1 MNTSNSDTNSNN
13 ISGLKDGNLDSF
25 KELFLNFQPKLYAF
39 VFRYLKTR
47 ADSEEIVQEVFIQVW
62 ENRSNLKENLSFNS
76 FLYTITKNK
85 IVDYF
90 RKKKTETLYKNYV
103 FNYMDMIHDDTNKE
117 LIYKDYNE
125 ALSEAIALLPEKRRS
140 VFIMSKKFG
149 MSRTEIAKFLDISE
163 NTVKNQLQE
172 AMNFIRTMLNKEISL
187 LILLLITYLLRFY
200 S

>member
-1 MNTSNSDTNSNN
+1 
-13 ISGLKDGNLDSF
+13 
-25 KELFLNFQPKLYAF
+25 
-39 VFRYLKTR
+39 
-47 ADSEEIVQEVFIQVW
+47 
-62 ENRSNLKENLSFNS
+62 
-76 FLYTITKNK
+76 
-85 IVDYF
+85 
-90 RKKKTETLYKNYV
+90 
-103 FNYMDMIHDDTNKE
+103 MDMIHDDTNKG

-172 AMNFIRTMLNKEISL
+172 GMNFIRTMLNKEISL
-187 LILLLITYLLRFY
+187 IMLLLISYLLRFY